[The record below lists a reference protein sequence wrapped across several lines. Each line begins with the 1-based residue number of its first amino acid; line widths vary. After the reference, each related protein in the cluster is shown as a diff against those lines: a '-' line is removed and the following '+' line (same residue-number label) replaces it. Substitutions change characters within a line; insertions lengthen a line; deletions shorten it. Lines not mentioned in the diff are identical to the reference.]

1 MKKIISVIPFFFL
14 LAGCQKWLTI
24 TAVEQENQLY
34 FESQELSEQC
44 SDGDILVYSLG
55 VSQAL
60 CSKDCVRWEVAVNA
74 NSENNSLIAFP
85 IKYGVSIPNTEIR
98 TQAQI
103 LAAGQYHISGN
114 ISCKGIDIGR
124 VFGGFNLDIER
135 DGTMLVDNVN
145 SN

>member
-1 MKKIISVIPFFFL
+1 MKKIIILPIFL
-14 LAGCQKWLTI
+14 LLGGCQNWLTI
-24 TAVEQENQLY
+24 TAVEQGNQLY

-44 SDGDILVYSLG
+44 CDGEIFIYSLG

-74 NSENNSLIAFP
+74 NSENNNPIAFP
-85 IKYGVSIPNTEIR
+85 IKYGASIPNAEVR

-114 ISCKGIDIGR
+114 IYCVGADIGR
-124 VFGGFNLDIER
+124 VFGDFSIEVAQDGAIQIENL
-135 DGTMLVDNVN
+135 N